1 MKTWRNFMANGQ
13 RTVVIG
19 LFELPDQAERA
30 LKGLKRVGFRSD
42 QVGFALRGG
51 GPPAGEAAGP
61 VDAAPGEP
69 VEGFIP
75 GMGAITTGGP
85 LTGILSGAA
94 AGAMAGGLLGTL
106 VGLGLPEAEARQ
118 AAQGFPAGQPL
129 VLVSATG
136 RTAEAAELLRQHGAE
151 VRRLRARRPAAARP
165 AALCRP
171 TRATWNFAARLRR
184 RAASRTAKKQ

>member
-1 MKTWRNFMANGQ
+1 MAHTE
-13 RTVVIG
+13 RTSVIG
-19 LFELPDQAERA
+19 LFEHPDQAERA
-30 LKGLKRVGFRSD
+30 LTGLQRVGFRSD

-94 AGAMAGGLLGTL
+94 AGAVAGGLLGTL
-106 VGLGLPEAEARQ
+106 LGLGVPAAEARQ
-118 AAQGFPAGQPL
+118 AAQGFQAGRPL
-129 VLVSATG
+129 VLVRANG
-136 RTAEAAELLRQHGAE
+136 RTAEAAELL
-151 VRRLRARRPAAARP
+151 
-165 AALCRP
+165 
-171 TRATWNFAARLRR
+171 
-184 RAASRTAKKQ
+184 

>member
-51 GPPAGEAAGP
+51 GPPVGEAAGP

-118 AAQGFPAGQPL
+118 AAQGFQAGQLL
-129 VLVSATG
+129 VLVRANG
-136 RTAEAAELLRQHGAE
+136 RTAEAAELLRQHGA
-151 VRRLRARRPAAARP
+151 ASPP
-165 AALCRP
+165 N
-171 TRATWNFAARLRR
+171 TRATTSSAEAGRAVPPRESDLVLRGPTEYTR
-184 RAASRTAKKQ
+184 CI